1 MLNAAERCG
10 KMRTEKRLG
19 FGSIEALHDRR
30 GSQEVAG
37 MKACLQR
44 MGEETGES
52 K

>member
-19 FGSIEALHDRR
+19 FGSIEALHDKH
-30 GSQEVAG
+30 GSQEVVG